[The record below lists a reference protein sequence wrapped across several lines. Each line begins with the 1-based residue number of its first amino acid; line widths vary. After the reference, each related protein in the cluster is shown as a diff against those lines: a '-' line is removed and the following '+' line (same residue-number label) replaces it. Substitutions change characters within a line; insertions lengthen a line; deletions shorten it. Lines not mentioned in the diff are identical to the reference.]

1 MPTADNPSR
10 PMTAVPPRLAAGH
23 ARRAVLTA
31 ALMGFSLIAIW
42 TVAVL
47 LVNQA
52 TRSASE
58 KAIAQA
64 EVAARVLE
72 QFVLRTVEG
81 VESSLALLR
90 ARRLLEASGDTAAAE
105 QVGQRLAEVTVF
117 GRFGLRR
124 ISDVAPDGATRW
136 SLPPGA
142 DGAAMSSGVVP
153 HLAEPLPGPGLFVG
167 TPRRDPATGHWSVL
181 ISRPIEDESG
191 AIIGTAEVVIDP
203 LAFSADLAQ
212 MSPGVLDLMFVMR
225 RDGTYLARSDAAE
238 RALGE
243 EAAAGRRLLIAA
255 EGSGGGS
262 FRDMSPIDGR
272 DRFFALRP
280 VPGTPLVVAAG
291 VDATTALAPVR
302 DVLVL
307 SPVTALLTSA
317 LVVLMALFGRRRHER
332 LHTLAQLQQARLAE
346 AAAAAARAEIEAL
359 LAGLPIA
366 VYRAR
371 ITHVR
376 GLEVTYASAA
386 MAELAEANA
395 AIAGTGFLATL
406 LEGRDATVEY
416 EVVRPGRPSIWLREG
431 ARVVATR
438 PDGVEVVGYRADI
451 TTERQFATQAAEASK
466 LATLG
471 EMATGLA
478 HELNQPVT
486 AMALGADNAADAL
499 EAEGASGIAEAV
511 ETLRRVAGQASRAQ
525 AIIDHLRVFGRR
537 DPGPLGPVEVERAV
551 DGALVLAANA
561 LRSAGIVVERHIP
574 PDLPAVQ
581 AQIVLLEQVLLN
593 LFLNARDALVL
604 RPQGTR
610 RIVVSAR
617 TEHSGRVLLLV
628 RDTGGGVP
636 AEVIDR
642 VFEPFYTTKPVGQGT
657 GLGLALCHGM
667 MAALG
672 GSIRVS
678 NVDGG
683 AEFVLDLAPV
693 AAVSAPAEEAGH
705 LV

>member
-1 MPTADNPSR
+1 
-10 PMTAVPPRLAAGH
+10 MTATPARLAAGH

-31 ALMGFSLIAIW
+31 TLMGFSLIAIW

-90 ARRLLEASGDTAAAE
+90 ARRLLEASGDAGAAE
-105 QVGQRLAEVTVF
+105 QVAQRLTEATVF

-124 ISDVAPDGATRW
+124 ISDVTPDGATRW
-136 SLPPGA
+136 SLPPGREGTPQA
-142 DGAAMSSGVVP
+142 SGVVSY
-153 HLAEPLPGPGLFVG
+153 LAEPAPGPGLFVG
-167 TPRRDPATGHWSVL
+167 APRRDPASGHWTL
-181 ISRPIEDESG
+181 QISRPIEDPG
-191 AIIGTAEVVIDP
+191 GNIVGTAEVVIDP
-203 LAFSADLAQ
+203 VSFSADLAQ
-212 MSPGVLDLMFVMR
+212 MSPGPLDLMFVMR

-243 EAAAGRRLLIAA
+243 EMGAGRLLLLAA
-255 EGSGGGS
+255 ERAGGGA
-262 FRDMSPIDGR
+262 FRDVSPIDGR
-272 DRFFALRP
+272 DRFFALRQ
-280 VPGTPLVVAAG
+280 VSGTPLVVAAG
-291 VDATTALAPVR
+291 VDANSALAPVR

-307 SPVTALLTSA
+307 SPITALLTSA

-346 AAAAAARAEIEAL
+346 AAAGAARAEIEAL

-371 ITHVR
+371 VTHAR

-386 MAELAEANA
+386 IGDLVEANA
-395 AIAGTGFLATL
+395 AIAATGFLTSL

-416 EVVRPGRPSIWLREG
+416 EVARPGRPSAWLREG

-451 TTERQFATQAAEASK
+451 TTERQFASQAAEASK

-499 EAEGASGIAEAV
+499 EADGASGIAEAV

-537 DPGPLGPVEVERAV
+537 DPGPLGPVEVGRAV
-551 DGALVLAANA
+551 EGALVLAANA

-574 PDLPAVQ
+574 QDLPVVQ

-604 RPQGTR
+604 RPEGTR
-610 RIVVSAR
+610 RLIISAR
-617 TEHSGRVLLLV
+617 VDPSGRVLLLV

-672 GSIRVS
+672 GSIRVA
-678 NVDGG
+678 NVEGG
-683 AEFVLDLAPV
+683 AEFVLDLAPMP
-693 AAVSAPAEEAGH
+693 AASPPTEKARD